1 VTAAEV
7 DVDTAARLWSEADRR
22 SGPSPADR
30 GVVDSTASIRMLIVE
45 IALRQGPDEELY
57 DACAVLG
64 RLIADGGGSTS
75 LAATCVDHACAAL
88 GDLTPPWAPGARAAM
103 AEGFVRALVEGA
115 RKAGQASWD
124 FPACAVRLDATTLAV
139 AAGHPSDDEETL
151 ATWAGRAARAAACE
165 GVRRAF
171 VSGRDRPRAALV
183 DAFAIVGIDCAE
195 K

>member
-1 VTAAEV
+1 MTAVGV
-7 DVDTAARLWSEADRR
+7 DLDTAARLWCEADRR
-22 SGPSPADR
+22 GTLSPADR
-30 GVVDSTASIRMLIVE
+30 SVVESTASIRLLIVE

-64 RLIADGGGSTS
+64 RLIADGGGSAS
-75 LAATCVDHACAAL
+75 LEATCVDHACAAL
-88 GDLTPPWAPGARAAM
+88 GDPTPAWAAGARAAM
-103 AEGFVRALVEGA
+103 AEGFVRALAEGA

-124 FPACAVRLDATTLAV
+124 FPACAVRLDATTLAI
-139 AAGHPSDDEETL
+139 AAGHPSDDDETL
-151 ATWAGRAARAAACE
+151 AIWAGRAARTAACD

>member
-1 VTAAEV
+1 V
-7 DVDTAARLWSEADRR
+7 DAAARLWSEADRR
-22 SGPSPADR
+22 SALSPADR
-30 GVVDSTASIRMLIVE
+30 GVVESTASIRMLIVE

-57 DACAVLG
+57 DAWAVVG
-64 RLIADGGGSTS
+64 RLMADGGGSAS
-75 LAATCVDHACAAL
+75 LAATCVDHACMAL
-88 GDLTPPWAPGARAAM
+88 ADPTPAWAPAARAAM

-115 RKAGQASWD
+115 RKAGEASWD

-151 ATWAGRAARAAACE
+151 AAWAGRAARAAACE

-171 VSGRDRPRAALV
+171 VSGPARPRAALLE
-183 DAFAIVGIDCAE
+183 AFGIVGIDCAE